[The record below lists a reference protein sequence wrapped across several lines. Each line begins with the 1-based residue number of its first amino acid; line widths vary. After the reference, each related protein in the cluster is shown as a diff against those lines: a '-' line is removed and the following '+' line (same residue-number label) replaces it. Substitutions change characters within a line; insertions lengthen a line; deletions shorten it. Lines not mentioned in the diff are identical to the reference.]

1 MGEIGKKIRMERI
14 IDRKS
19 RKTVIIPM
27 DHGITVGPI
36 RGIENVP
43 EMVNKVA
50 DGGANAVLMHKGIVT
65 SGHRGYGKDIGLVM
79 HLSASTT
86 LGPDPNN
93 KVLVTSVEEAIK
105 LGADAVSVHVNI
117 GSETESDQLQI
128 LGRVSEDCRN
138 WGMPLLAMMY
148 PRGKGIKDPNQVEVV
163 KIAARVGA
171 ELGADMIKT
180 NYTGSTDTFREVVR
194 GCPVPVVIA
203 GGPKTETDLEFL
215 KMVED
220 SMKAGAAGVASGRNV
235 FQHKDP
241 SSIVR
246 AIASVV
252 HEGKTAKEAIKLVK
266 E

>member
-128 LGRVSEDCRN
+128 LGSVSEDCMN

-148 PRGKGIKDPNQVEVV
+148 PRGKDIKDPNQVEVV

-246 AIASVV
+246 AIAAVV
-252 HEGKTAKEAIKLVK
+252 HEGKSAKEAIKLVK